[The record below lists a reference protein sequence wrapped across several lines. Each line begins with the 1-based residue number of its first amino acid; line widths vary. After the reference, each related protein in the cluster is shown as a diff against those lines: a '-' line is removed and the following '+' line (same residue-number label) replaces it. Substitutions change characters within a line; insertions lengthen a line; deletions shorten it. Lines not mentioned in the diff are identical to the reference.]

1 MNEDQIEYYQF
12 TGPARLDKEFHTLE
26 GIIRGIGIDNQINT
40 KEIEALLSWCDKHEY
55 VSSKHP
61 FNEIIPLIKQ
71 SLEDHILDEEEKKD
85 IIWLCKQYTSQNK
98 YYDHVTSDMQRLQ
111 GILAGIVAD
120 GVIEENELLGL
131 KSWLSDKEHL
141 RSIWP
146 FDEIDSLITEVLSDG
161 IIDEQE
167 HYMLVNFCN
176 QFLEETTSMILD
188 LPFDAELLK
197 TGVCAST
204 PEIKFPNNRFCF
216 TGKMENGTRKELSKV
231 VIDFGGSVNKGVTQD
246 LNYLV
251 VGGEGNDCWA
261 FSCYGRKVEKAM
273 NYRKA
278 GHPIQIV
285 HEFDFFDA
293 VQDFL

>member
-1 MNEDQIEYYQF
+1 MNEDQVEYYQF
-12 TGPARLDKEFHTLE
+12 TGPARLDKEFHMLE
-26 GIIRGIGIDNQINT
+26 GIIRGIGIDDQIKK
-40 KEIEALLSWCDKHEY
+40 KEIEALLSWCDKHEN
-55 VSSKHP
+55 VSNKHP

-71 SLEDHILDEEEKKD
+71 SLEDRILDEEEKED
-85 IIWLCKQYTSQNK
+85 IVWLCKQYTSENK
-98 YYDHVTSDMQRLQ
+98 YYDYVTSDIQRLQ

-120 GVIEENELLGL
+120 GVIEKNELLGL
-131 KSWLSDKEHL
+131 KLWLSDKEHL

-146 FDEIDSLITEVLSDG
+146 FDEIDSLITEVISDG

-176 QFLEETTSMILD
+176 QFLKETTSMVLD

-197 TGVCAST
+197 TGVCSLM
-204 PEIKFPNNRFCF
+204 PEIEFRNKLFCF
-216 TGKMENGTRKELSKV
+216 TGKTANGTRKELSNI
-231 VIDFGGSVNKGVTQD
+231 VIDLGGSVSKRVRQD
-246 LNYLV
+246 LDYLV

-261 FSCYGRKVEKAM
+261 FSCYGRKVEKTM

-278 GHPIQIV
+278 GHQIQIV

-293 VQDFL
+293 VQDSL